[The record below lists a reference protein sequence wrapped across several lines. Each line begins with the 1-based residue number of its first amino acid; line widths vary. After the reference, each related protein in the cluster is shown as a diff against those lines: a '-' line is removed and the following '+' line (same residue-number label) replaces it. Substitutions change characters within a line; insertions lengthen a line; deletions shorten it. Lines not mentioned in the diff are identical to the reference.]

1 MDPRTITIAGEPV
14 QQQKLSTAVVKEL
27 ILVRQKDAEKYPIME
42 TTSWVLSYAFFGD
55 DKHTDD
61 VDAAIPYAD
70 LDEIYFNV
78 LEYNKLR
85 KGAAAGESAAAAET
99 AS

>member
-1 MDPRTITIAGEPV
+1 
-14 QQQKLSTAVVKEL
+14 
-27 ILVRQKDAEKYPIME
+27 LV

-55 DKHTDD
+55 DKHTDA

-85 KGAAAGESAAAAET
+85 KGATAGESAAAVGT